1 MNILLAED
9 SALLREAM
17 VHLLSSLGHEV
28 VTVEDAQQ
36 LLDHAE
42 DPVDLIITDVRMPPN
57 MSDDGLLA
65 ARRIRE
71 ARPDQPVMMLSQYVA
86 ASYVD
91 TLLEHGGFGY
101 LLKDRVSNIA
111 EFVAAMETVR
121 TGGTVV
127 DPEVVS
133 VLLASKNKGITQLTP
148 REREVLGLMA
158 QGKSNAEIQASLVLT
173 PGAVNKHVANVFTK
187 LGFEPTEPNRR
198 VRAVLVWLRHTG
210 NPKEIPHPRRE

>member
-1 MNILLAED
+1 
-9 SALLREAM
+9 
-17 VHLLSSLGHEV
+17 
-28 VTVEDAQQ
+28 
-36 LLDHAE
+36 
-42 DPVDLIITDVRMPPN
+42 
-57 MSDDGLLA
+57 
-65 ARRIRE
+65 
-71 ARPDQPVMMLSQYVA
+71 MMLSQYVA

-187 LGFEPTEPNRR
+187 LEPTEPNRR